1 MSSCDS
7 KLKRILTNMKKI
19 KLPWSKADSILR
31 DFSGAV
37 DLREEYAEMIKPT
50 GPTTLTL
57 KNDMSNWNANKNNR
71 VRADEKNGIVISFP
85 KGGFASK
92 GGVNLKCAPDGLE
105 RARNVELEYEV
116 FIPNEFDFVKGGKLG
131 VGININNGT
140 GGKSWK
146 KNDASYRLMWRG
158 SSGQCVA
165 YLYLATDQ
173 GAYTPGKTNSPLLM
187 NQGKKFME
195 AISNKAPSAGL
206 DVFRYTSKKMH
217 LKRGAWNR
225 IRMVAKLND
234 KDKNNG
240 VLELSVNGDTMSV
253 DDMVWTANTTDNMFS
268 QLQLAN
274 WFGGGDASWG
284 AKKNESI
291 TIRNVKYTFD

>member
-31 DFSGAV
+31 GFSGAG

-50 GPTTLTL
+50 GPTTLAL
-57 KNDMSNWNANKNNR
+57 KNDMSNWNAHTNSR

-85 KGGFASK
+85 KGGFASR
-92 GGVNLKCAPDGLE
+92 GGVNLKCVPDGLE
-105 RARNVELEYEV
+105 RTTHAIVEYEV
-116 FIPNEFDFVKGGKLG
+116 YIPKGFDFVKGGKLG
-131 VGININNGT
+131 VGMNINNGA

-146 KNDASYRLMWRG
+146 KNDASYRLMWRAG
-158 SSGQCVA
+158 GQCIA

-173 GAYTPGKTNSPLLM
+173 GSYTPGKTNSPLLM
-187 NQGKKFME
+187 NQGKNFME
-195 AISNKAPSAGL
+195 AIANKAPSAGL
-206 DVFRYTSKKMH
+206 DVFRYTKKKMY
-217 LKRGAWNR
+217 LKTGQWNR

-253 DDMVWTANTTDNMFS
+253 DDMMWTANTTDNMFS
-268 QLQLAN
+268 QLQMAN